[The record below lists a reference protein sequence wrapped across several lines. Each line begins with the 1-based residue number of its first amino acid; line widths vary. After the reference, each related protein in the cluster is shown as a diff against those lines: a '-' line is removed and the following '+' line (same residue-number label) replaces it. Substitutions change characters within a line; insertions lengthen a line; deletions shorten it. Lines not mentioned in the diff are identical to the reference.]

1 MTKSIVLPIGD
12 FILSIVALYCAL
24 FLRFGSIPGTEM
36 FNLTGIKLIVF
47 GFVLVFL
54 SFMLE
59 MYSQEKDGGK
69 KELLVKVF
77 GGISIA
83 LLVLSALYYLSPI
96 IILGRGVLVFSLIT
110 FGLFQFLW
118 HLSYRV
124 FFGFSGLARKVLIL
138 GSGPLAQ
145 TIAEIVKER
154 NHRYVLAGYI
164 NIPSEQLYLPT
175 CSPTIDGN
183 GSNGNNGNNGNSGL
197 EDIINK
203 NKEKVD
209 KIVVSLS
216 ERRGVFPVKEVLN
229 CKFSGVDVVDAPSFY
244 EEMTGKLLIE
254 EITPSWFIFSD
265 GFKITPFKCNVKR
278 VLDIFFSSIGLI
290 FSLPLLPIIALA
302 IKINSPGPIF
312 FKQLRVGER
321 EKPFTLYK
329 FRTMHLDAE
338 KVSGAV
344 WAKKED
350 LRVTRVGKLLRK
362 IRLDEFPQ
370 FYNVLSGDMSI
381 VGPRP
386 ERPEFVEQLKKL
398 IPYYS
403 QRHFVRPGIS
413 GWAQIRYPYGSSVS
427 DALEKLRY
435 DLFYVKHMSLFLDV
449 MIIMET
455 IKVVL
460 FGRGAR

>member
-1 MTKSIVLPIGD
+1 M
-12 FILSIVALYCAL
+12 
-24 FLRFGSIPGTEM
+24 
-36 FNLTGIKLIVF
+36 
-47 GFVLVFL
+47 
-54 SFMLE
+54 
-59 MYSQEKDGGK
+59 
-69 KELLVKVF
+69 
-77 GGISIA
+77 
-83 LLVLSALYYLSPI
+83 
-96 IILGRGVLVFSLIT
+96 
-110 FGLFQFLW
+110 
-118 HLSYRV
+118 
-124 FFGFSGLARKVLIL
+124 
-138 GSGPLAQ
+138 
-145 TIAEIVKER
+145 
-154 NHRYVLAGYI
+154 
-164 NIPSEQLYLPT
+164 
-175 CSPTIDGN
+175 
-183 GSNGNNGNNGNSGL
+183 

-203 NKEKVD
+203 EKAD

-216 ERRGVFPVKEVLN
+216 ERRGVFPVKDVLN
-229 CKFSGVDVVDAPSFY
+229 CKFNGVDVVDAPSFY

-265 GFKITPFKCNVKR
+265 GFRITPLKRNIKR
-278 VLDIFFSSIGLI
+278 VSDIFFSSIGLV
-290 FSLPLLPIIALA
+290 FSLPLLPFIALA

-329 FRTMHLDAE
+329 FRTMHPDAE

-350 LRVTRVGKLLRK
+350 PRITSVGKFLRK

-370 FYNVLSGDMSI
+370 FYNVLKGDMSI

-386 ERPEFVEQLKKL
+386 ERPEFVEQLKKV

-449 MIIMET
+449 MVIMET